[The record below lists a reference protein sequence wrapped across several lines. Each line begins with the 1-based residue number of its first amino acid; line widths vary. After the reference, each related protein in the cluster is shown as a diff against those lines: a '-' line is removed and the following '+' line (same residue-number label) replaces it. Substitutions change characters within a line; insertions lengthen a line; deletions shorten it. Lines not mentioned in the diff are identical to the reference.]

1 MKSKAES
8 QKSKLGSRE
17 ANSAAP
23 KTLPLLLEVG
33 CEEIPARFLAD
44 AQTQLGEKIRAD
56 LLANRL
62 LATPD
67 GRPIYAKDE
76 APISPVHTYSTP
88 RRLVAFLP
96 AVLRCQPDVVQ
107 TIEGPPVK
115 VAVDAEGGYT
125 RAAEGFAAR
134 NAANLSDLKRVT
146 TARGEYLVLQKS
158 EPGRP
163 AVDVLGDRAT
173 GGFITPGLL
182 TMLLWNWDLS
192 AVKSMYWEKAR
203 AGADFRFIRPIRWLL
218 ALLGEGQRAQIIKF
232 WVPGAA
238 SGNLTYGHRLYAHRP
253 IRVTGFSDY
262 QKKMRA
268 ARVEIDP
275 ARRRETVQRELKASL
290 EGLKL
295 RPVADPWLEDWVV
308 NSTEWP
314 RAIAGEFE
322 SKFLD
327 LPREILITVMRD
339 HQKYFAVEDSSSQ
352 LQPRFVTFL
361 NREDDPQGMI
371 RAGHERVLRARFT
384 DAQFFWDT
392 DQKIPLRDRMPMLEK
407 VTYHEKLGSYA
418 NKVQRMEAIAG
429 EICHVLRDQGKMTL
443 VDETSAKRAVQLC
456 KCDLTTQM
464 VQEFPELQGIVG
476 GLYAK
481 AQGEPKEVA
490 DAIRDHYLPASVEDG
505 CPRSVIG
512 SVVSLADKLDAVV
525 EGFRAG
531 LNPTGSSDPF
541 ALRRAGN
548 GIITI
553 AVEGLP
559 WIDILGLL
567 RQHIAGMQYA
577 SAENLEVK
585 VATFLSE
592 RTEQYLESRRGLRY
606 DTVRAVVHCFE
617 SWSPPYKA
625 FERAKQL
632 EPFVQ
637 TEDFQSLAA
646 AAKRTRNI
654 LKKSAALGDFGTQ
667 TSIIE
672 SLLSPGPEQDLFRA
686 YRDAK
691 QTIERMGNEER
702 YEEAFRAL
710 ARMRPYVDRF
720 FDKVL
725 VMDNDATL
733 RANRLRLLSELNA
746 LVFFRF
752 ADLSQIESNA
762 STSVGAPTSENNK
775 QPAAERGAAIHG
787 QKGR

>member
-17 ANSAAP
+17 ADSAAP
-23 KTLPLLLEVG
+23 ETLPLLLEVG

-76 APISPVHTYSTP
+76 APISPVQTYSTP

-218 ALLGEGQRAQIIKF
+218 ALLGEGQRAQVIKF

-268 ARVEIDP
+268 ARAEIDP

-418 NKVQRMEAIAG
+418 DKVRRMEAIALA
-429 EICHVLRDQGKMTL
+429 ICDQPGVGNHRRDMI
-443 VDETSAKRAVQLC
+443 VRAVRLC
-456 KCDLTTQM
+456 KCDLTT
-464 VQEFPELQGIVG
+464 VIVHEFPELQGVAG
-476 GLYAK
+476 ALYLK
-481 AQGEPKEVA
+481 AQEDAPFLWRAVYDHYRPLGYRDRSPKEREG
-490 DAIRDHYLPASVEDG
+490 AI
-505 CPRSVIG
+505 
-512 SVVSLADKLDAVV
+512 VSLADRIDNIVSGFAV
-525 EGFRAG
+525 G
-531 LNPTGSSDPF
+531 NQPSGSSDPF
-541 ALRRAGN
+541 GLRRDGN
-548 GIITI
+548 AIIKI
-553 AVEGLP
+553 IHDHVLP
-559 WIDILGLL
+559 IDLDRLVRHAARPFQGVTDCDRLVKDVGAFMKDRL
-567 RQHIAGMQYA
+567 RG
-577 SAENLEVK
+577 
-585 VATFLSE
+585 
-592 RTEQYLESRRGLRY
+592 YLEDVHKLQY
-606 DTVRAVVHCFE
+606 DTVRAVLETTRADTPLDAYLRATALEEIRSSYPADFE
-617 SWSPPYKA
+617 ALS
-625 FERAKQL
+625 QG
-632 EPFVQ
+632 
-637 TEDFQSLAA
+637 
-646 AAKRTRNI
+646 AKRVRNI
-654 LKKSAALGDFGTQ
+654 LAKSAAAGDLGRKAV
-667 TSIIE
+667 E
-672 SLLSPGPEQDLFRA
+672 EALLSEGAERELYAASRTLGNKMEGWAQDA
-686 YRDAK
+686 S
-691 QTIERMGNEER
+691 
-702 YEEAFRAL
+702 YEEAFTAFATL
-710 ARMRPYVDRF
+710 RPLVDRF
-720 FDKVL
+720 FDEVL
-725 VMDNDATL
+725 VMAEDEAV
-733 RANRLRLLSELNA
+733 RRNRLRLLTVLNRE
-746 LVFFRF
+746 VFSRF